1 MDIERK
7 RVTAAPG
14 VSAARA
20 YHHDHHKAAFAD
32 AYDDIS
38 QSDDVSEAV
47 HAPLYRV
54 REDRGYTC
62 RGSDRLTVSQT
73 FVKYSQK
80 PKNSKISKMAP
91 LPLTKFPN
99 NSFRSCANAI

>member
-1 MDIERK
+1 MTYLLLVALFYLHDTWMDIERK

-20 YHHDHHKAAFAD
+20 YHTNRTEDAFAD

-47 HAPLYRV
+47 HAPLYRA
-54 REDRGYTC
+54 REDRGFTC
-62 RGSDRLTVSQT
+62 RGSDRLTVS
-73 FVKYSQK
+73 
-80 PKNSKISKMAP
+80 
-91 LPLTKFPN
+91 
-99 NSFRSCANAI
+99 